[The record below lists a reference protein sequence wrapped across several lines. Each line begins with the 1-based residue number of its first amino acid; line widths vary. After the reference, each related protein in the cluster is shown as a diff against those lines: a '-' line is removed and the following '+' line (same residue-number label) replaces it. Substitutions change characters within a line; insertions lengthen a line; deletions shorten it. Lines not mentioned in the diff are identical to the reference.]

1 MGSFFSDPTRVLICP
16 QMRRPLG
23 VLFRVQ
29 RQHVHIKEASE
40 RRRPNIPVVLQFDSP
55 VFLLSLRSAPPQLI
69 CLSGGEWHRGFFVFF

>member
-16 QMRRPLG
+16 QTRRPLG
-23 VLFRVQ
+23 VFFGVQ

-55 VFLLSLRSAPPQLI
+55 VFLPSLRSAPPQLI
-69 CLSGGEWHRGFFVFF
+69 CLSGGSRGVFFFL